1 MADNANENNDISV
14 EEVLQKNSQLSQMAQ
29 NQADV
34 IVELRQMNSDKDL
47 RIAELSATIKRFQN
61 QVQAAVNAQANAVD
75 DTDTEFEEINEDSAD
90 EQE

>member
-61 QVQAAVNAQANAVD
+61 QVQAAVNAQANEVD
-75 DTDTEFEEINEDSAD
+75 DHDTEFEEVDENSAD

>member
-1 MADNANENNDISV
+1 MADNANTNTEQDVQKIIENN
-14 EEVLQKNSQLSQMAQ
+14 QKLAQIAQ

-61 QVQAAVNAQANAVD
+61 QIQAAAKQAQGLAV
-75 DTDTEFEEINEDSAD
+75 EESEEIVEEETGAED

>member
-61 QVQAAVNAQANAVD
+61 QVQAAVNAQANTVD
-75 DTDTEFEEINEDSAD
+75 DTDTEFEEVNEDSAD

>member
-1 MADNANENNDISV
+1 MADNANENDDISV

-61 QVQAAVNAQANAVD
+61 QVQAAVNAQENTVD
-75 DTDTEFEEINEDSAD
+75 DTDTEFEEVNEDSAD

>member
-47 RIAELSATIKRFQN
+47 RIAELSATIKRFQS
-61 QVQAAVNAQANAVD
+61 QVQAAVNAQANVD
-75 DTDTEFEEINEDSAD
+75 DTDTEFEEVNEDSAD

>member
-1 MADNANENNDISV
+1 MADNANENDDISV

-61 QVQAAVNAQANAVD
+61 QVQAAVNAQANVD
-75 DTDTEFEEINEDSAD
+75 DTDTEFEEVNEDSAD

>member
-1 MADNANENNDISV
+1 MANNANENKDISV

-75 DTDTEFEEINEDSAD
+75 DTDTEFEEVNEDSAD